1 MSNIELKPLNI
12 HQHTLVNNLFID
24 HYMPK
29 ANGDYVKVYLYL
41 LRKVTSGDRDITMKR
56 VARQLNLIRTDVFRA
71 IRYWAEQ
78 NLIEVTYEEEDSIK
92 SIGFLSLESPEALLA
107 PKALDADPKRTVPN
121 RSDVRLDAKDDPKR
135 TVPDASP
142 QKKARLEHRPQ
153 YSEEEMALYSAQG
166 EFKEL
171 LYITE
176 RYLKKPLSQSDVN
189 VLLGFI
195 DWLGLPMDVVEFL
208 IEHCVADGHR
218 HMNYIEKVAMDWADR
233 NITTVERAKAHTEK
247 YNKNYYR
254 IFRALGIQDRNPTP
268 NQIKFMDRWVVDYNF
283 AIEVIELACE
293 KTIASINKPELPY
306 VDTILTRWHNKGVK
320 SIEAVAELDRLY
332 KASKP
337 DRPAVTRGSG
347 ATAKQ
352 NRFHNHEQRE
362 YDFDAIEKQMDDLLD
377 EQLNGME

>member
-107 PKALDADPKRTVPN
+107 PKAVDADAKRTVPN
-121 RSDVRLDAKDDPKR
+121 TDVKSDAKR

-142 QKKARLEHRPQ
+142 QKQKQARLEHRPQ
-153 YSEEEMALYSAQG
+153 YSEEEMALYSAQD

-337 DRPAVTRGSG
+337 DRPATTRASG
-347 ATAKQ
+347 ATTKQ

-377 EQLNGME
+377 KQLNGME